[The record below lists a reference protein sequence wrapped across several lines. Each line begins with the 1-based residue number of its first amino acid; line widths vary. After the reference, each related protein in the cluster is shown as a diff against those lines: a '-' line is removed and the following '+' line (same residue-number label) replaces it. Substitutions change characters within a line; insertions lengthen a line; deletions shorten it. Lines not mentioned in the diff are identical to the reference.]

1 VSCILGRTGGPA
13 SFDAWRIFPVSEPFA
28 WQKVPAQAAPGSTV
42 ARPVLRAWWVAL
54 PFLVLACYGLFDPH
68 LLGYHHYRQ
77 AHDALAA
84 RTFATT
90 TLNLFQPAIDGVTW
104 GKALY
109 VNDFPLYPWLV
120 GLAWRLTGES
130 LLVAR
135 LLSLA
140 FGVAAIFAFR
150 RLMLR
155 LTDDARLA
163 DVAAVVLGIMPVCAW
178 FFRTVQRQSLF
189 VLLLLVALE
198 RAVAWID
205 EDRRGALQAAAAA
218 LAGALLLN
226 PFAVYAVLPLADR
239 LARRKG
245 RAALLRPAPLLA
257 GAAALLPAC
266 LWYAYVVRVAPSLPT
281 AELVAL
287 TASVAHRNF
296 LDPGR
301 YLIWLTPAAM
311 KNFLWTTVQ
320 FVLPAA
326 TSLLV
331 AALGVAATWRD
342 PAWRFLRLWLLAVF
356 VYFFF
361 DYYPIA
367 DMVHQYYYLN
377 LAPPAAAF
385 AATGF
390 AALRAR
396 RKNLFAAAAA
406 LFVVGSLAYTRRLVR
421 NDWHAEYYP
430 IVERLERVVP
440 RGSRVQVVA
449 SSDDPLFSYLVD
461 PAIQHRLRAY
471 SPQGLESLLERRD
484 FDYLALVYDRGTP
497 VPWPAL
503 HRIRVCGFEE
513 LAMAEGLHV
522 FRVRRSA

>member
-1 VSCILGRTGGPA
+1 M
-13 SFDAWRIFPVSEPFA
+13 SERFA
-28 WQKVPAQAAPGSTV
+28 WQKAPADAVPSSAV
-42 ARPVLRAWWVAL
+42 ARPALRGLLVAL
-54 PFLVLACYGLFDPH
+54 PFLVLASYGLFDPH

-77 AHDALAA
+77 AHDALTA

-109 VNDFPLYPWLV
+109 VNEFPLYPWLV
-120 GLAWRLTGES
+120 GMAWRVTGES

-135 LLSLA
+135 LISLA
-140 FGVAAIFAFR
+140 FGLTALFVFR

-155 LTDDARLA
+155 LTDDARRADLA
-163 DVAAVVLGIMPVCAW
+163 ALVLGIMPVCAW

-189 VLLLLVALE
+189 VLLLLLALE

-205 EDRRGALQAAAAA
+205 EDRKGALRAAVAAF
-218 LAGALLLN
+218 AGAVLLN

-239 LARRKG
+239 LARRRG
-245 RAALLRPAPLLA
+245 RAALLRPGPLLA
-257 GAAALLPAC
+257 GVAALLPAA
-266 LWYAYVVRVAPSLPT
+266 LWYAYVVRVAPTLAT

-287 TASVAHRNF
+287 TAPVAHRNF

-301 YLIWLTPAAM
+301 YLIWLTPTAL

-326 TSLLV
+326 TSLVV
-331 AALGVAATWRD
+331 AGVGVAGTWRD
-342 PAWRFLRLWLLAVF
+342 PAWRFLRLWLLAVL

-361 DYYPIA
+361 DYYPIV

-385 AATGF
+385 AVAGF
-390 AALRAR
+390 ATLRAR
-396 RKNLFAAAAA
+396 RKTLFAVAAV
-406 LFVVGSLAYTRRLVR
+406 LFVVGSLVYTRRLVR
-421 NDWHAEYYP
+421 SDWHAEYYP
-430 IVERLERVVP
+430 IVERLERAVP

-449 SSDDPLFSYLVD
+449 TSDDPLLSYLID
-461 PAIQHRLRAY
+461 PGIHHRLRAY
-471 SPQGLESLLERRD
+471 TPESLESLLAVPE
-484 FDYLALVYDRGTP
+484 FDYLALVYDRGSA

-503 HRIRVCGFEE
+503 HRIRASGLEE
-513 LAMAEGLHV
+513 VAMADGLHV
-522 FRVRRSA
+522 FRVRRRA

>member
-1 VSCILGRTGGPA
+1 M
-13 SFDAWRIFPVSEPFA
+13 SERFA
-28 WQKVPAQAAPGSTV
+28 WQKAPAQAAPASVV
-42 ARPVLRAWWVAL
+42 ARPALRGLLVAL
-54 PFLVLACYGLFDPH
+54 PFLVLASYGLFDPH

-77 AHDALAA
+77 AHDALTA

-109 VNDFPLYPWLV
+109 VNEFPLYPWLV
-120 GLAWRLTGES
+120 GMTWRLTGES

-140 FGVAAIFAFR
+140 SGLGALFVFR
-150 RLMLR
+150 RLMQR
-155 LTDDARLA
+155 LTGEARLA
-163 DVAAVVLGIMPVCAW
+163 DVCAVLLGIMPVCAW

-189 VLLLLVALE
+189 VLLLLVAME

-205 EDRRGALQAAAAA
+205 EDKKEALLASVAAF
-218 LAGALLLN
+218 AGALLLN
-226 PFAVYAVLPLADR
+226 PFAVYAALPLADR
-239 LARRKG
+239 LARRNG
-245 RAALLRPAPLLA
+245 RAALFRPAPLLA
-257 GAAALLPAC
+257 GTAALLPAA
-266 LWYAYVVRVAPSLPT
+266 LWYAYVVRVAPTLPT
-281 AELVAL
+281 AEMVAV
-287 TASVAHRNF
+287 TAPVAHRNF

-301 YLIWLTPAAM
+301 YLVWLTPTAI

-326 TSLLV
+326 TSL
-331 AALGVAATWRD
+331 GVAAVGGAVTWRD
-342 PAWRFLRLWLLAVF
+342 PGWRFLRLWLIAVLI
-356 VYFFF
+356 YFFF

-367 DMVHQYYYLN
+367 AMVHQYYYLN

-385 AATGF
+385 AGAGF
-390 AALRAR
+390 LALRAR
-396 RKNLFAAAAA
+396 RKTVFAVAAA

-430 IVERLERVVP
+430 IVERLERAVP

-449 SSDDPLFSYLVD
+449 NSDDPLLSLLVD
-461 PAIQHRLRAY
+461 PALHHRLLAY
-471 SPQGLESLLERRD
+471 TPEGLEALLQRRD

-503 HRIRVCGFEE
+503 HRIRTSGFEE
-513 LAMAEGLHV
+513 VAMSEGLHV